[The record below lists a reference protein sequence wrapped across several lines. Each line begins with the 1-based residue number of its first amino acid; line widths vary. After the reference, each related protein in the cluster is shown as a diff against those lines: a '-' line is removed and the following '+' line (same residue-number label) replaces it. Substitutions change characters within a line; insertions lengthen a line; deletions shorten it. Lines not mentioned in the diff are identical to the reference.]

1 MKYRTLGRTDLRCSE
16 VGLGTW
22 AFASNAYGD
31 VTEVAAKNAVRASLD
46 HGVNF
51 FDTAPL
57 YGTPEADGVAEKI
70 LGRALGGERERVIVS
85 TKFGRNP
92 SLGGSPQFHARRAR
106 ESVEESLR
114 RLGTDRIEI
123 LFFHSPFSPAEI
135 NDDVWEALGELK
147 DEGKIRHVGH
157 SISMFEQTGSMARTW
172 AEERKIDVVQV
183 VCSLMNRQARQLVAD
198 LGASGIGVV
207 AREALANG
215 FLTGAIARETVFPK
229 NNLNSR
235 YTRDEISER
244 VEYAEKLRFL
254 VRGEIQT
261 LPQAALRWVLDQPG
275 VSLVLSGARN
285 RAEILDGAAAS
296 DASSFTPEELRR
308 AEAIHPRDFSAA

>member
-1 MKYRTLGRTDLRCSE
+1 MKYRALGRTGFRCSE

-31 VTEVAAKNAVRASLD
+31 VAEAAARDAVRAALD
-46 HGVNF
+46 EGINF

-57 YGTPEADGVAEKI
+57 YGTPAADGIAEEV
-70 LGRALGGERERVIVS
+70 LGRALGKERGNVVLS

-92 SLGGSPQFHARRAR
+92 SLGGSPRFHARRAR

-114 RLGTDRIEI
+114 RLGTDRIDL
-123 LFFHSPFSPAEI
+123 LFFHSPFSPDEI
-135 NDDVWEALGELK
+135 NDNVWQALAQLK
-147 DEGKIRHVGH
+147 EEGKVLHIGH
-157 SISMFEQTGSMARTW
+157 SISMFEKTESMARAW
-172 AEERKIDVVQV
+172 AEERKIDVIQV
-183 VCSLMNRQARQLVAD
+183 VCSLMNRQARSLIAD
-198 LGASGIGVV
+198 LGEAGIGVV

-215 FLTGAIARETVFPK
+215 FLSGTIRRDTVFPG

-235 YTRDEISER
+235 YSREELAER
-244 VEYAEKLRFL
+244 VDYVDGLQFL
-254 VRGEIQT
+254 VRGEIKT

-285 RAEILDGAAAS
+285 RVEILDGAAAS
-296 DASSFTPEELRR
+296 DAASFSPEELQK
-308 AEAIHPRDFSAA
+308 AESLHRQDFSAA